1 MNSVFNK
8 RFQRLK
14 TRNITPSNT
23 ISPNVFCNRSKI
35 VISNIQNIIGLS
47 DVPGG
52 TYCISAANHET
63 YCIIFIH
70 YIHTQND
77 FDLVANN
84 IRELPPEI
92 NRMISEYLPS
102 YITLQI
108 RLDYTDNYPFDA
120 PKWSL
125 ISCDDRLASSLKN
138 AEEYYRYIIE
148 NHNSFY
154 TEERWSPAID
164 IDRDI
169 LMFIVRINHFAHLFL

>member
-1 MNSVFNK
+1 MNSVFYK
-8 RFQRLK
+8 RFNRLTK
-14 TRNITPSNT
+14 RQGIMANTSSTHNLRNGDAVSI
-23 ISPNVFCNRSKI
+23 R
-35 VISNIQNIIGLS
+35 NIQNIIGLS

-52 TYCISAANHET
+52 TYCISVTNHNT

-70 YIHTQND
+70 YVHTIND

-84 IRELPPEI
+84 IRGLPPEI

-120 PKWSL
+120 PTWLL

-138 AEEYYRYIIE
+138 AEEYYRYLID
-148 NHNSFY
+148 NHNSVY
-154 TEERWSPAID
+154 SQCWSPAID

>member
-1 MNSVFNK
+1 MNSVFHK
-8 RFQRLK
+8 RFHRLRK
-14 TRNITPSNT
+14 RTVTQSPTNILSSGSHSF
-23 ISPNVFCNRSKI
+23 IH
-35 VISNIQNIIGLS
+35 NIQNIIGLS

-52 TYCISAANHET
+52 SYCIYVTNHNT

-70 YIHTQND
+70 YTHTLND

-84 IRELPPEI
+84 IRGLPPEI

-138 AEEYYRYIIE
+138 AEEYYKYLID
-148 NHNSFY
+148 NHNSVY
-154 TEERWSPAID
+154 SQCWSPAID

>member
-1 MNSVFNK
+1 MNSVFHK
-8 RFQRLK
+8 RFNRLTK
-14 TRNITPSNT
+14 REGIMANTSSTHNLRNGSAVSIRNI
-23 ISPNVFCNRSKI
+23 
-35 VISNIQNIIGLS
+35 QHIIGLS

-52 TYCISAANHET
+52 TYCISVANHNT

-70 YIHTQND
+70 YVHTLNH

-84 IRELPPEI
+84 IRGLPPEI

-138 AEEYYRYIIE
+138 AEEYYRYLID
-148 NHNSFY
+148 NHNSVY
-154 TEERWSPAID
+154 SQCWSPAID